1 MKNVRLGLTVVVVL
15 LSGVALAQRP
25 KNEDVSR
32 DPQGWRQARVDF
44 LGRHLSLTDSQKQQ
58 VTNIFNAADD
68 ARKELRKSLEK
79 AQEELSNAVKTGAS
93 DQQVEKLAGTVGT
106 LVGQLAANDGK
117 ERTKLRAILTAEQ
130 RQKFDEAPG
139 PRAGM
144 MMHGFAGGP
153 PGGPG
158 MGMMHGFAAGPPGG
172 PGMGMMPGCAGG
184 PPPPGGPGMGM
195 MPGFTGGPP
204 PEPPP
209 SSEEARE

>member
-1 MKNVRLGLTVVVVL
+1 MKNVLLGLTAVVVI

-25 KNEDVSR
+25 KNEDVGR
-32 DPQGWRQARVDF
+32 DPRGWRQARVDF

-68 ARKELRKSLEK
+68 ARKEPRKNLEK
-79 AQEELSNAVKTGAS
+79 AQEELNNAVKTGAS

-130 RQKFDEAPG
+130 RQKFDEFPG

-144 MMHGFAGGP
+144 MMHGFAGGR
-153 PGGPG
+153 
-158 MGMMHGFAAGPPGG
+158 PPGG
-172 PGMGMMPGCAGG
+172 PGMGMMPGFAGG
-184 PPPPGGPGMGM
+184 PPPPGMGM

-209 SSEEARE
+209 SSEEAQE